1 MAKVYTNRPGLDKTW
16 NAALLDSEY
25 DNTVP
30 ATVAAATAA
39 TTATATAA
47 TVAMAATATTA
58 ALAAT
63 AATAATVAAMASAAA
78 YGTPPPTPA
87 NYPKVISMEVHQAAL
102 SSVDE
107 CKCLPAY
114 TDVAVAAQLESI
126 EDPASVSNEDHEEPK
141 SNEES
146 KHFEW
151 ENELTN
157 EEVAE
162 TDDGEVHAR
171 LLGEEVHLVPALLDG
186 GSSETYEHEYHTSG
200 DAVDVLVDGATE
212 QHLTSHRSV
221 QKAVEAFDSAVDHAA
236 ANKESPEIASQSI
249 VPVSQK
255 PANTTSRS
263 CWSFFSNLVKPR
275 SPSWGRRSLEVPIG
289 QHTCAADSD
298 LERALLQSLTMDEAK
313 EASMTTARDRLRIV
327 MDKFQAKVRPVEAD
341 GNCQFRALS
350 CQLYGDD
357 SQHGKVRAQVVD
369 WLTCMRQRYSDF
381 VHEPYDDYLK
391 RMASSGQW
399 GDNVTLQAACDVF
412 RREIHIL
419 NDQPGA
425 EHVCIHPALD
435 GEGVTEEPL
444 WLAFLAEVHY
454 DAVEFV
460 V

>member
-171 LLGEEVHLVPALLDG
+171 LLGE
-186 GSSETYEHEYHTSG
+186 
-200 DAVDVLVDGATE
+200 
-212 QHLTSHRSV
+212 
-221 QKAVEAFDSAVDHAA
+221 
-236 ANKESPEIASQSI
+236 
-249 VPVSQK
+249 
-255 PANTTSRS
+255 
-263 CWSFFSNLVKPR
+263 
-275 SPSWGRRSLEVPIG
+275 EVPIG